1 MDWKTRYIL
10 WEGSVM
16 RKLFQTGNVWSSLIL
31 RREGFEY
38 HLLVI
43 AICITLLISG
53 GGKWSVG
60 RAIVPNPE
68 KN

>member
-1 MDWKTRYIL
+1 
-10 WEGSVM
+10 M

-31 RREGFEY
+31 QREGFEY

-43 AICITLLISG
+43 AICIALLISG
-53 GGKWSVG
+53 GGKWSVD
-60 RAIVPNPE
+60 RAIAPNPK

>member
-1 MDWKTRYIL
+1 
-10 WEGSVM
+10 M

-31 RREGFEY
+31 QREGFEY

-43 AICITLLISG
+43 AICIALLISG